1 MAGGKMEKKKFKI
14 NLQLFAEPGEGEGA
28 TPPAEGEK
36 TGSDPEKLIPKS
48 RLDEVITK
56 SKEKDVL
63 IAQLQAKEKQYET
76 YVPADKLTEAQATA
90 KAEADAKINDFAI
103 KADLKV
109 SLIEKGFTAKQI
121 DLILSQA
128 DTTGLKRDGEK
139 VIGLNDV
146 TEKLYGEYKEVFGLK
161 ALGVN
166 NTGAGAGGQ
175 APGAGYTAEQLS
187 KMSDAEYFAYKE
199 SLKK

>member
-1 MAGGKMEKKKFKI
+1 MSEQAIETQQEGTPSTEDVKNAIPRERFNEVNGK
-14 NLQLFAEPGEGEGA
+14 L
-28 TPPAEGEK
+28 
-36 TGSDPEKLIPKS
+36 
-48 RLDEVITK
+48 
-56 SKEKDVL
+56 KEANNL
-63 IAQLQAKEKQYET
+63 IAELQAKEKQYET
-76 YVPADKLTEAQATA
+76 YEPADKLTEAQTAA
-90 KAEADAKINDFAI
+90 KAEADAKINEFAI

-161 ALGVN
+161 VVGVN
-166 NTGAGAGGQ
+166 NTGAAAGGT

-187 KMSDAEYFAYKE
+187 KMSDAEYFAYQA
-199 SLKK
+199 SQKK

>member
-1 MAGGKMEKKKFKI
+1 MALHDKHENGSGGNKMSEEIIKE
-14 NLQLFAEPGEGEGA
+14 QEG
-28 TPPAEGEK
+28 TPSTEDVKNA
-36 TGSDPEKLIPKS
+36 IP
-48 RLDEVITK
+48 RERFNEVNVK
-56 SKEKDVL
+56 YKEALTV
-63 IAQLQAKEKQYET
+63 IEQLQAEKKQYET
-76 YVPADKLTEAQATA
+76 YVPADKLTEAQAAA
-90 KAEADAKINDFAI
+90 KAEAEAKINDFAI

-139 VIGLNDV
+139 VIGLSDV
-146 TEKLYGEYKEVFGLK
+146 TEKLYGEYKEVFGIK

-166 NTGAGAGGQ
+166 NTGAGAGGT

-199 SLKK
+199 NLKK

>member
-1 MAGGKMEKKKFKI
+1 MVVARKKRNSSGGSKMSEEIVKEQEGTPSTEDVKNAIPRERFNEI
-14 NLQLFAEPGEGEGA
+14 NG
-28 TPPAEGEK
+28 
-36 TGSDPEKLIPKS
+36 KL
-48 RLDEVITK
+48 
-56 SKEKDVL
+56 KEANNL
-63 IAQLQAKEKQYET
+63 IAELQAKEKQYET
-76 YVPADKLTEAQATA
+76 YVPADKLSEAQTAA
-90 KAEADAKINDFAI
+90 KAEADAKINEFAI

-161 ALGVN
+161 VAGVN
-166 NTGAGAGGQ
+166 NTGAGAGGTP
-175 APGAGYTAEQLS
+175 PGATEDEHTK
-187 KMSDAEYFAYKE
+187 KMN
-199 SLKK
+199 SLRKSFGLI

>member
-1 MAGGKMEKKKFKI
+1 MEKKKFKI
-14 NLQLFAEPGEGEGA
+14 NLQLFAGEGEGA

-36 TGSDPEKLIPKS
+36 TGSEPEKFIPKS
-48 RLDEVITK
+48 RLDEVINK
-56 SKEKDVL
+56 SKEKDDL
-63 IAQLQAKEKQYET
+63 IAQLQAEKKQFET
-76 YVPADKLTEAQATA
+76 YVPADKLTETQAAA

-166 NTGAGAGGQ
+166 NTGAGAGGTP
-175 APGAGYTAEQLS
+175 PGAGYTAEQLS

>member
-1 MAGGKMEKKKFKI
+1 MALHDKNENGSGGNKMSEEIAKEQEGTSSTEDVKNAIPRERFNEI
-14 NLQLFAEPGEGEGA
+14 NG
-28 TPPAEGEK
+28 
-36 TGSDPEKLIPKS
+36 KL
-48 RLDEVITK
+48 
-56 SKEKDVL
+56 KEANNL
-63 IAQLQAKEKQYET
+63 IAELQAKEKQYET
-76 YVPADKLTEAQATA
+76 YVPADKLTEAQTAA
-90 KAEADAKINDFAI
+90 KAEAEAKINDFAI

-146 TEKLYGEYKEVFGLK
+146 TEKLYGEYKEVFGIK
-161 ALGVN
+161 VAGVN
-166 NTGAGAGGQ
+166 NTGAGAGGT

-187 KMSDAEYFAYKE
+187 KMSDAEYFSYQA
-199 SLKK
+199 SQKK

>member
-1 MAGGKMEKKKFKI
+1 MVVARKKRNSSGGIEMSEEIIKE
-14 NLQLFAEPGEGEGA
+14 QEG
-28 TPPAEGEK
+28 TPSTEDVKNVIPRERFNEVNA
-36 TGSDPEKLIPKS
+36 KL
-48 RLDEVITK
+48 
-56 SKEKDVL
+56 KEANNL
-63 IAQLQAKEKQYET
+63 IAELRAKEKQYET
-76 YVPADKLTEAQATA
+76 YVPADKLTEAQAAA
-90 KAEADAKINDFAI
+90 KAEAEAKINEFAI

-146 TEKLYGEYKEVFGLK
+146 AEKLYGEYKEVFGLK

-166 NTGAGAGGQ
+166 NTGAAAGGT

>member
-1 MAGGKMEKKKFKI
+1 MALHDKNENGSGGSKMSEEIAKE
-14 NLQLFAEPGEGEGA
+14 QEGTSSTEDVKNA
-28 TPPAEGEK
+28 
-36 TGSDPEKLIPKS
+36 IP
-48 RLDEVITK
+48 RDRFNEVNGK
-56 SKEKDVL
+56 YKEALTV
-63 IAQLQAKEKQYET
+63 IEQLQAEKKQFET
-76 YVPADKLTEAQATA
+76 YVPADKLTEAQTAA
-90 KAEADAKINDFAI
+90 KAEADAKINEFAI

-161 ALGVN
+161 VAGVN
-166 NTGAGAGGQ
+166 NTGAGAGGTP
-175 APGAGYTAEQLS
+175 PGTTEDEHTK
-187 KMSDAEYFAYKE
+187 KMN
-199 SLKK
+199 SLRKSFGLI